1 MKKKLKIYSTLF
13 VVALIV
19 LLVAHKVRF
28 EGYTWYQGGK
38 DTLMFEDNAPEF
50 YTSDT
55 TYHEGGQGVHTIYY
69 PTMSYNVYVRPKMPR
84 DNQTLISRSKWLGQE
99 KPEMQTYR
107 VTMQKVRLET
117 PVKEEGFFINFPI
130 IEAIVSGVLTAVVT
144 IWILCL
150 VFKLVRRI
158 HRGEVFVT
166 QVSKYLEITGY
177 LLSALYLIQWIGDY
191 ALTQY
196 CIQNIQLADY
206 HIVYSNDT
214 NSMYLLTGLALM
226 IISQIILMGKEIK
239 EEQELTI

>member
-19 LLVAHKVRF
+19 LLVTHAVRY

-38 DTLMFEDNAPEF
+38 DTLMFADNAPEF

-55 TYHEGGQGVHTIYY
+55 TFYEGGQGVHTVYH
-69 PTMSYNVYVRPKMPR
+69 PTMSYKVYVKPKMPR
-84 DNQTLISRSKWLGQE
+84 DHQMLISRAKWSGPE
-99 KPEMQTYR
+99 KQEMQTYR
-107 VTMQKVRLET
+107 LTMQKVELET
-117 PVKEEGFFINFPI
+117 PVKKEGFFIIFPMI
-130 IEAIVSGVLTAVVT
+130 VAIVSGVLTAVVT

-158 HRGEVFVT
+158 RRGEVFVA

-177 LLSALYLIQWIGDY
+177 LLASLYLMQWIASY

-196 CIQNIQLADY
+196 CIHNIQLADY
-206 HIVYSNDT
+206 YIVYENDT
-214 NSMYLLTGLALM
+214 NSMYLLTGIGLM
-226 IISQIILMGKEIK
+226 IISQIILMGKEMK